1 MWASRKKKG
10 GIEVI
15 SKYRCKSCHT
25 EGLYADGAKHC
36 PLCGGDLIKIAD
48 GGRAFKRCVRHSA
61 WFAEGA
67 LAMGVV
73 MSIGEADLISIAT
86 LAGMM
91 LAVAPFTRVW
101 KKKAKKER
109 REEYAR

>member
-1 MWASRKKKG
+1 M
-10 GIEVI
+10 I

-36 PLCGGDLIKIAD
+36 PLCGGDLIKISD
-48 GGRAFKRCVRHSA
+48 GSKAMRRCIRHSA

-67 LAMGVV
+67 LAMGVI
-73 MSIGEADLISIAT
+73 MSIGEADLISIAI

-101 KKKAKKER
+101 KKKKKE